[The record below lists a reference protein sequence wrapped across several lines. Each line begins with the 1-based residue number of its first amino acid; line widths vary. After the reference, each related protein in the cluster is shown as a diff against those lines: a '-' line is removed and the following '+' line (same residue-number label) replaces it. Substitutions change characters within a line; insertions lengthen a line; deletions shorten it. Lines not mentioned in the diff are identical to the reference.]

1 MTSTA
6 PAPLEPVLL
15 DRLRRDR
22 TAWLCTLRADGSP
35 HLTPVW
41 FVHLDDRFWVS
52 SGERNVKVRNVVADP
67 RVSLALED
75 GDAPCVA
82 EGQVI
87 VHRDGFREDVLRA
100 ITAKY
105 DGWDSAAEV
114 APFGRRVLLEVII
127 DRWLL
132 RGIAQ

>member
-1 MTSTA
+1 MDSTD
-6 PAPLEPVLL
+6 PALL

-41 FVHLDDRFWVS
+41 FVHRDGRFWIS
-52 SGERNVKVRNVVADP
+52 SGERNVKVRNIIADP

-75 GDAPCVA
+75 GDAPYVA
-82 EGQVI
+82 EGRVV
-87 VHRDGFREDVLRA
+87 VHRDELRADVLRE

-105 DGWDSAAEV
+105 DGWDSAAEI
-114 APFGRRVLLEVII
+114 APYGRRVLLELII

-132 RGIAQ
+132 RGAAQ

>member
-1 MTSTA
+1 MNSPA
-6 PAPLEPVLL
+6 PALL

-22 TAWLCTLRADGSP
+22 TAWLCTLRTDGSP

-41 FVHLDDRFWVS
+41 FLHHDDRFWIS
-52 SGERNVKVRNVVADP
+52 SGERNVKVRNVAADP

-82 EGQVI
+82 EGRVV
-87 VHRDGFREDVLRA
+87 VHRDELRADVLRELS
-100 ITAKY
+100 AKY
-105 DGWDSAAEV
+105 EGWDPAAEI
-114 APFGRRVLLEVII
+114 APFGRRVLLELPI

-132 RGIAQ
+132 RGVAQ

>member
-1 MTSTA
+1 MDSA
-6 PAPLEPVLL
+6 DPVLL
-15 DRLRRDR
+15 DRLRQDR

-41 FVHLDDRFWVS
+41 FVHLDDRFWIS
-52 SGERNVKVRNVVADP
+52 SGERNVKVRNVARDP

-82 EGQVI
+82 EGRVV
-87 VHRDGFREDVLRA
+87 VHRDGFREDVLHA

-114 APFGRRVLLEVII
+114 EPFGRRVLLEMII

-132 RGIAQ
+132 RGTAQ

>member
-1 MTSTA
+1 MDSTD
-6 PAPLEPVLL
+6 PALL

-41 FVHLDDRFWVS
+41 FVHRDDRFWIS
-52 SGERNVKVRNVVADP
+52 SGERNVKVRNVAADP

-75 GDAPCVA
+75 GDAPLVA
-82 EGQVI
+82 EGRVV
-87 VHRDGFREDVLRA
+87 VHRDGFRAGVLRD

-105 DGWDSAAEV
+105 DGWDSATEI
-114 APFGRRVLLEVII
+114 PPYGPRVLLEVIV

-132 RGIAQ
+132 RGSAQ

>member
-1 MTSTA
+1 MDAIDPELT
-6 PAPLEPVLL
+6 

-22 TAWLCTLRADGSP
+22 TAWLCTLRANGSP

-41 FVHLDDRFWVS
+41 FVHRDDRFWIS

-75 GDAPCVA
+75 GDAPYVA
-82 EGQVI
+82 EGRVV
-87 VHRDGFREDVLRA
+87 VHRDRLRADVLRD

-105 DGWDSAAEV
+105 DGWDSTVEI
-114 APFGRRVLLEVII
+114 PPYGPRVLLEVTV

-132 RGIAQ
+132 RGRAQ